1 MNRSDTNAPAEQVA
15 YANILFYGCWSGLAL
30 MLITYCLYVFG
41 ILAPYVPT
49 EIVTQ
54 SWSHPVQEYLSKN
67 NVPVGW
73 GWATLLSKG
82 DFLNFVGIALLA
94 SLTVV
99 AYIPLVFAYLKK
111 KDLPFAII
119 AALEVIVLCVAASGI
134 FGSGGH

>member
-1 MNRSDTNAPAEQVA
+1 MNTPDTNAPAEQIA

-41 ILAPYVPT
+41 IMDPYVPT

-67 NVPVGW
+67 NVPIGW
-73 GWATLLSKG
+73 GWATLLAKG
-82 DFLNFVGIALLA
+82 DFLNFLGIALLA

-99 AYIPLVFAYLKK
+99 GYIPLIFAYMKK
-111 KDLPFAII
+111 KDTAFALISL
-119 AALEVIVLCVAASGI
+119 AEVIVLCVAASGI

>member
-1 MNRSDTNAPAEQVA
+1 MNKPDTNAPVEQIA
-15 YANILFYGCWSGLAL
+15 YANILFYGCWTGLGL
-30 MLITYCLYVFG
+30 MLVTYCLYVFG
-41 ILAPYVPT
+41 IMDPYVPT

-54 SWSHPVQEYLSKN
+54 SWSHPVDEYLSKN

-73 GWATLLSKG
+73 GWATLLAKG

-99 AYIPLVFAYLKK
+99 GYIPLIFAYLKK
-111 KDLPFAII
+111 KDIAFAII
-119 AALEVIVLCVAASGI
+119 SLLEVIVLCVAASGI

>member
-1 MNRSDTNAPAEQVA
+1 MNKPDTNAPAEQIA

-30 MLITYCLYVFG
+30 MLVTYCLYVFG
-41 ILAPYVPT
+41 LMDPYVPT
-49 EIVTQ
+49 EIVTE

-73 GWATLLSKG
+73 GWATLLAKG
-82 DFLNFVGIALLA
+82 DFINFLGIALLA

-99 AYIPLVFAYLKK
+99 GYIPLVFAYLKK
-111 KDLPFAII
+111 KDMAFALISI
-119 AALEVIVLCVAASGI
+119 AEIVVLCVAASGI